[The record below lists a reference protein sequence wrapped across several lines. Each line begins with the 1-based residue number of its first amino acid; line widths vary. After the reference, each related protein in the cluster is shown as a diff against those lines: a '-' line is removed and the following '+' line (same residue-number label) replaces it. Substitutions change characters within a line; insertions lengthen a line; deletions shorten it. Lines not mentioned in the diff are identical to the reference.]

1 MTQSK
6 WHNPWRTFVRRG
18 PARTRADSAGLRAD
32 SSGVRP
38 KFRLGGV
45 RLAGGQSGGS
55 PPDFRH
61 FWRTPSG
68 SERPRGGMAEV
79 SAKKVRVSARGVRLR
94 TNGPPRTFD
103 GGLRHQADSLAD
115 FCPPKRSPRRKSE
128 RTPPYSGLLS
138 ALLRTFVRL
147 SAEFCPPQRTT
158 TQRVDIT

>member
-1 MTQSK
+1 MLNLMKNYLTNRQQLVFKGNMQSELLLITG
-6 WHNPWRTFVRRG
+6 HNPWRTFVRRG

-79 SAKKVRVSARGVRLR
+79 SASWTLADR
-94 TNGPPRTFD
+94 PPRTNV
-103 GGLRHQADSLAD
+103 RQSAVKWTHRRTLAD
-115 FCPPKRSPRRKSE
+115 FFWSDADFRPRR
-128 RTPPYSGLLS
+128 
-138 ALLRTFVRL
+138 TFM
-147 SAEFCPPQRTT
+147 
-158 TQRVDIT
+158 